1 LERTRSTLRIV
12 HAKLDVKFWLAQLPS
27 VEEVRPGR
35 CPACRAPSRLAGSSL
50 GLHGHGLRSRQQRGP
65 RAPDDEPVTV
75 VVDVRRYECQHCGA
89 VITVVPRD
97 VEPRRHY
104 SRPAIALA
112 LARFG
117 LLGESPAAVRRA
129 VSPWR
134 VVGAAAAGMWI
145 TLGRWIVAV
154 RRGTLLRQTR
164 ASPLGA
170 TARQI
175 AERAAQGAAAHAP
188 PTLRHLPIVAQV
200 FHGASHMAR

>member
-1 LERTRSTLRIV
+1 MVI
-12 HAKLDVKFWLAQLPS
+12 
-27 VEEVRPGR
+27 G
-35 CPACRAPSRLAGSSL
+35 
-50 GLHGHGLRSRQQRGP
+50 
-65 RAPDDEPVTV
+65 
-75 VVDVRRYECQHCGA
+75 VRRYECQHCDA
-89 VITVVPRD
+89 VTTVVPCD

-134 VVGAAAAGMWI
+134 VVGATAARGWI
-145 TLGRWIVAV
+145 TLGRWVAAV
-154 RRGTLLRQTR
+154 HAGTLLPQTR
-164 ASPLGA
+164 ASPAGA

-188 PTLRHLPIVAQV
+188 PTLRHLPIAAQV
-200 FHGASHMAR
+200 FHGASRMA

>member
-1 LERTRSTLRIV
+1 LERTQSTLRIV
-12 HAKLDVKFWLAQLPS
+12 HSKLDVKFWLAQLPS

-35 CPACRAPSRLAGSSL
+35 CVVCRAPSRPAGATL

-65 RAPDDEPVTV
+65 RAPGETPVIV
-75 VVDVRRYECQHCGA
+75 VVEVRRYQCQHCDS
-89 VITVVPRD
+89 VTTVVPCE

-134 VVGAAAAGMWI
+134 VVGAAAAGGWT
-145 TLGRWIVAV
+145 TLGRWVAAL
-154 RRGTLLRQTR
+154 RAGTLLPQTR
-164 ASPLGA
+164 ASPPGA

-175 AERAAQGAAAHAP
+175 AERAAQGAAAHAL
-188 PTLRHLPIVAQV
+188 PTLRHLPMAEQV
-200 FHGASHMAR
+200 FQGASRMA